1 MRKVAVIGM
10 GHVGA
15 TAAFILFTHGV
26 ADELVLL
33 DKNETK
39 CRAEWGDLRDTLGRN
54 DFYVNVK
61 WGDWKELADADLI
74 ITAFGDV
81 AASITTGDRF
91 AEFPINTKNAVE
103 VGQKIKDSGFKGVI
117 INISNPCD
125 VVTSILQKVTGLPKS
140 QVFGTGTFLDTSRMQ
155 RVVGEKLG
163 QDPRNV
169 SGFNLGEHGSSQFTA
184 WSTVWVN
191 NRPAK
196 DLFNE
201 AEKEEM
207 DRLSKDNAFM
217 VGKGKGYTCYA
228 VATCAVRLA
237 RAVFSDA
244 KFYGPTS
251 CYVESLGT
259 YIGYPSIV
267 GKHGVEEVPVLD
279 LPADEQDKL
288 EASAKKLKDS
298 LASLE

>member
-81 AASITTGDRF
+81 AASIKTGDRF

-103 VGQKIKDSGFKGVI
+103 VGQKIKDSGFKGVKRG
-117 INISNPCD
+117 SRRSTVRVSMP
-125 VVTSILQKVTGLPKS
+125 PF
-140 QVFGTGTFLDTSRMQ
+140 VFGA
-155 RVVGEKLG
+155 
-163 QDPRNV
+163 
-169 SGFNLGEHGSSQFTA
+169 SS
-184 WSTVWVN
+184 S
-191 NRPAK
+191 
-196 DLFNE
+196 E
-201 AEKEEM
+201 
-207 DRLSKDNAFM
+207 
-217 VGKGKGYTCYA
+217 
-228 VATCAVRLA
+228 
-237 RAVFSDA
+237 
-244 KFYGPTS
+244 
-251 CYVESLGT
+251 
-259 YIGYPSIV
+259 
-267 GKHGVEEVPVLD
+267 
-279 LPADEQDKL
+279 
-288 EASAKKLKDS
+288 
-298 LASLE
+298 